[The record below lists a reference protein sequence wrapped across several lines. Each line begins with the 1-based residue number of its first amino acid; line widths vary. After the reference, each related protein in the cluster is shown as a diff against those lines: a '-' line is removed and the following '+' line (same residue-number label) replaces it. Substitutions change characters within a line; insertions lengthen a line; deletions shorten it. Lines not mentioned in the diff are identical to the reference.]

1 MNNVIGKTVAAAA
14 LLICVSAAPAY
25 GAESGS
31 RPEAIGV
38 GMGATVGAIAGGP
51 VGFILGAA
59 IGAKIGDGYHQKDVE
74 VEALAGGLAYSEER
88 IAALQGNVTALQAS
102 LATRTRD
109 LERMQ
114 ASTAPDMQELLRAGI
129 AIDLLFRTNEDV
141 LTENT
146 RARLGELAASL
157 SAMPEIRL
165 QLDGFADE
173 RGDEAYNQALSERRA
188 QHVRD
193 LLTEHGV
200 AAERI
205 TVVAHGESAAADES
219 ADSYA
224 LERKVSVTLFAG
236 DTQHLAANPDR

>member
-1 MNNVIGKTVAAAA
+1 MNNTFGKTVAAA
-14 LLICVSAAPAY
+14 LVICVTAAPAY
-25 GAESGS
+25 GAESSS

-59 IGAKIGDGYHQKDVE
+59 IGAKIGDEYHRKDVE
-74 VEALAGGLAYSEER
+74 VATLTSGLQYSEER
-88 IAALQGNVTALQAS
+88 VTTLQSSVTALQAS

-109 LERMQ
+109 LENMQ
-114 ASTAPDMQELLRAGI
+114 ASTAPDMQELWRAGI
-129 AIDLLFRTNEDV
+129 AIDLLFRTGEDV
-141 LTENT
+141 LTDDT
-146 RARLGELAASL
+146 RVRLGELANSL

-173 RGDEAYNQALSERRA
+173 RGDESYNQALSERRA

-193 LLTEHGV
+193 LLTGQGV
-200 AAERI
+200 AESRI
-205 TVVAHGESAAADES
+205 TVVAHGESAAVDAS

>member
-1 MNNVIGKTVAAAA
+1 MNNIFRKLVAAAFV
-14 LLICVSAAPAY
+14 ICVSAAPVY
-25 GAESGS
+25 GAESSS

-59 IGAKIGDGYHQKDVE
+59 IGAKIGDEYQRKDVQ
-74 VEALAGGLAYSEER
+74 VETLTSGLKHSEQR
-88 IAALQGNVTALQAS
+88 VATLQGNVAALQTT

-109 LERMQ
+109 LQHMQ
-114 ASTAPDMQELLRAGI
+114 AATPPDMQELLRGGI
-129 AIDLLFRTNEDV
+129 EIDLLFRTGEDV
-141 LTENT
+141 LTDDT
-146 RARLGELAASL
+146 RVRLEELARSL

-173 RGDEAYNQALSERRA
+173 RGDEIYNQMLSERRA

-193 LLTEHGV
+193 LLIEYGVTEG
-200 AAERI
+200 RI
-205 TVVAHGESAAADES
+205 TVMAHGEAPAVDTS

-224 LERKVSVTLFAG
+224 LERKVSVTLFSG
-236 DTQHLAANPDR
+236 DTQHLAANPDS

>member
-1 MNNVIGKTVAAAA
+1 MNNTVGKAFAVA
-14 LLICVSAAPAY
+14 LVLCIFAAPVY
-25 GAESGS
+25 SAESSS

-59 IGAKIGDGYHQKDVE
+59 IGAKIGDGYHRKDEE
-74 VEALAGGLAYSEER
+74 VEALASGLASSEER
-88 IAALQGNVTALQAS
+88 VATLQRNVTALQSS
-102 LATRTRD
+102 LTSRTRD
-109 LERMQ
+109 LEQMQ
-114 ASTAPDMQELLRAGI
+114 ASTAPDMQDLLRAGI
-129 AIDLLFRTNEDV
+129 AIDLLFRTDEDV
-141 LTENT
+141 LTGTT
-146 RARLGELAASL
+146 RVRLGELAASL
-157 SAMPEIRL
+157 SAMPQIRL

-200 AAERI
+200 AEDRI
-205 TVVAHGESAAADES
+205 TVVAHGESVAADES

-224 LERKVSVTLFAG
+224 LERRVSVTLFAG